1 MTDKSMRFLVVDDM
15 STMRRIIRSLL
26 RDIGFTNVEE
36 AENGAEALRK
46 LNAGNF
52 DFVVSDWNMP
62 VMTGLELLE
71 AIRASDSLKSLPVL
85 LVTAEAKRDYIVA
98 AAKAGCNGYVIKPFT
113 AAILEEKLNMIFAR
127 LGL

>member
-26 RDIGFTNVEE
+26 RDIGFTNVED
-36 AENGAEALRK
+36 AENGAEGLRK

-52 DFVVSDWNMP
+52 DFVISDWNMP
-62 VMTGLELLE
+62 VMTGLELLQ
-71 AIRASDSLKSLPVL
+71 AIRASESLKSLPVL

-98 AAKAGCNGYVIKPFT
+98 AAQAGCNGYVIKPFT

>member
-36 AENGAEALRK
+36 AENGAEGLRK

-52 DFVVSDWNMP
+52 DFVISDWNMP
-62 VMTGLELLE
+62 VMTGLELLQ
-71 AIRASDSLKSLPVL
+71 AIRASESLKSLPVL

-98 AAKAGCNGYVIKPFT
+98 AAQAGCNGYVIKPFT

>member
-36 AENGAEALRK
+36 AENGAEGLRK
-46 LNAGNF
+46 LNAGSF
-52 DFVVSDWNMP
+52 DFVISDWNMP
-62 VMTGLELLE
+62 VMTGLELLQ
-71 AIRASDSLKSLPVL
+71 AIRASESLKSLPVL

-98 AAKAGCNGYVIKPFT
+98 AAQAGCNGYVIKPFT